1 MFGRVLGFIKP
12 LTFKFIYDTLQVVGV
27 RLIKEKIV
35 ASEKQLAVIE
45 RTLSEARSKSDSLSA
60 DIQQEIQNL
69 LSPYAGQLKELFSN
83 KDISGNAS
91 PLIKTCFRINDIIR
105 GVIPEARWKKLHGEW
120 VVYGPSSMIKIGET
134 VTVVS
139 SKGPQEVEIGEI
151 LETDGGNV
159 FAKPVKKEKA
169 ETGLDLNPLF
179 EGLFTGSGKQRTS
192 IWVAVPNGDTRLKLK
207 IDRPREGK
215 HAGRIFVKDAAVYG
229 QGQRYG
235 TQNVGSTYAGGCVE
249 ELTIILADRLAAMAA
264 YGKLVSQCGVCN
276 VPLEDE
282 TSVRLGIG
290 PDCRERLSF

>member
-1 MFGRVLGFIKP
+1 M
-12 LTFKFIYDTLQVVGV
+12 
-27 RLIKEKIV
+27 
-35 ASEKQLAVIE
+35 ASEKQMNVISNTITRLREVAGANLISQELDNEFEKALAPFAEQIASTFAEGDIE
-45 RTLSEARSKSDSLSA
+45 GNPTELVSLCFEIRNRLKSEVK
-60 DIQQEIQNL
+60 
-69 LSPYAGQLKELFSN
+69 
-83 KDISGNAS
+83 
-91 PLIKTCFRINDIIR
+91 
-105 GVIPEARWKKLHGEW
+105 EARWKKLYGEW

-151 LETDGGNV
+151 LETYGENV
-159 FAKPVKKEKA
+159 FAKPVEKEKA

-235 TQNVGSTYAGGCVE
+235 TQNVGSTYAGECVE